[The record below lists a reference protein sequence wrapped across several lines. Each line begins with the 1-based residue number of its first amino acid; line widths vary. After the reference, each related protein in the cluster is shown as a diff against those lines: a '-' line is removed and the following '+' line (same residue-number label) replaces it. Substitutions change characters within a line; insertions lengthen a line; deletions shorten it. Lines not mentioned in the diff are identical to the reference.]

1 MIPITYSTISSEP
14 SAAVIDIVSGPS
26 AAAVIDI
33 VSGPSAAVGINSG
46 SSSAAEVVSG
56 PSAAGVVSGP
66 SAATGINSGYSAAR
80 VVSGPSAATGINSGY
95 SAATGINS
103 GYSTATGINSGYSAA
118 TGINSGYSTAGVVSG
133 PSAAAQIH
141 STIENYDLIP
151 VNYITIS
158 GYIPEIPYSFDDGV
172 LLKTEEDLKAMD
184 IQSLMSYASTIS
196 TSVAYETSTLIANK
210 KVQATY
216 SLLKQL
222 SQSTI
227 DGLDTEI
234 TVNNSLISGYLQIN
248 EDLESLST
256 SYVSTIYKY
265 DNEIAL
271 KLEEIAAYNSSLL
284 SYSSEYHTTLSSIA
298 REESDFIIA
307 ATQYSSMYYIYEG
320 FQKQYD
326 SNVSALDS
334 VNTRL
339 TKAVQKKD
347 LSYKALQESTARWVA
362 ASELLSSFYKQR
374 KNIDS
379 VLTRQRTDESILY
392 TQYISSIA
400 AVSTITS
407 VYTAAV
413 ANETYA
419 LALSTA
425 IQKVTDYS
433 VALEMFESAD
443 LLYNNSIPQ
452 SGGGPSGTVLGNSA
466 LWAARTMAYQHL
478 QTIEQE
484 KIAAQNA
491 ADNLQNLAGLA
502 NTSAYEALLLSY
514 DNSINGYATLE
525 QRFRNYKIS
534 SLQAVDTFSSMFE
547 ESVIDIKKFSE
558 QISMFN
564 YLYDSSITAVSSLSK
579 SAELELS
586 SIIGDN
592 FTYIAISDS
601 ISSLNDQYTEVFGR
615 YNTNLANSTLYALQY
630 YSSMSNVSMYTIYYD
645 STQRAIETIT
655 NELYGAGG
663 LLTIYNNTVF
673 TNSSILNKEIL
684 NTKDYETQI
693 KFYTNLEDMY
703 MYQYR
708 ETYCRA
714 QRKEYQITYE
724 SNVYLAVSNAQNL
737 TDQLRLTAAPGTTI
751 TPIAADLTGPLISK
765 TYDNLNSMNT
775 FLASFGDLYNTYD
788 TQYSNITNLSTS
800 IGHEGSAWSTVDFY
814 TTAKYFNTPVISNI
828 QYYVNNSCE
837 IFASAQVSTSRV
849 LNTFDTTQS
858 IIDTKK
864 HTVLSSLTKFFT
876 QEEISSQTL
885 FISTILIQSVADA
898 TAILQS
904 QGITV
909 I

>member
-1 MIPITYSTISSEP
+1 MIPITYSTISSGP
-14 SAAVIDIVSGPS
+14 SAAGTDITIDTGIDIASGPS
-26 AAAVIDI
+26 AAFIDI
-33 VSGPSAAVGINSG
+33 ASGPSVAAMMSTP
-46 SSSAAEVVSG
+46 SAAFIDIASG
-56 PSAAGVVSGP
+56 PSLDIGTLSST
-66 SAATGINSGYSAAR
+66 SAISY
-80 VVSGPSAATGINSGY
+80 P
-95 SAATGINS
+95 
-103 GYSTATGINSGYSAA
+103 
-118 TGINSGYSTAGVVSG
+118 
-133 PSAAAQIH
+133 
-141 STIENYDLIP
+141 STIANSDIIP
-151 VNYITIS
+151 VDYIMI
-158 GYIPEIPYSFDDGV
+158 GDYIPEFPYSFDDGV

-184 IQSLMSYASTIS
+184 VQSLMRYVSTIS

-227 DGLDTEI
+227 NGLDTEI
-234 TVNNSLISGYLQIN
+234 TVKNSLISGYL
-248 EDLESLST
+248 EMSYYLYSLST
-256 SYVSTIYKY
+256 SYVSTIQEF
-265 DNEIAL
+265 DSDIAS
-271 KLEEIAAYNSSLL
+271 KLEEIRLYNSSLL
-284 SYSSEYHTTLSSIA
+284 SYSSEYDKTLSSIA
-298 REESDFIIA
+298 REETDFIIA

-326 SNVSALDS
+326 LNVTSLDR

-339 TKAVQKKD
+339 TEAVRKKD
-347 LSYKALQESTARWVA
+347 ISYKALQESTARWVT
-362 ASELLSSFYKQR
+362 ASETLSSFYKKR
-374 KNIDS
+374 KEIDL

-392 TQYISSIA
+392 MQYVSSSA
-400 AVSTITS
+400 AVSTITP

-425 IQKVTDYS
+425 TKKVADYS
-433 VALEMFESAD
+433 AAQEIFQSAE

-466 LWAARTMAYQHL
+466 LWAARTMAYQRL

-502 NTSAYEALLLSY
+502 NTSAYEALLRSY
-514 DNSINGYATLE
+514 DDTILGYEIL
-525 QRFRNYKIS
+525 QYRFRNYKIS
-534 SLQAVDTFSSMFE
+534 SLEAVKTFSSMFE

-564 YLYDSSITAVSSLSK
+564 YLYDSSITAASSLSK
-579 SAELELS
+579 RAELELS

-601 ISSLNDQYTEVFGR
+601 ISSLNDQYTEVLGR
-615 YNTNLANSTLYALQY
+615 YNTNVANSTLYALQY
-630 YSSMSNVSMYTIYYD
+630 YSSMSNVSMYTRYYD
-645 STQRAIETIT
+645 STQRAIETISS
-655 NELYGAGG
+655 ELYGAGG

-673 TNSSILNKEIL
+673 TNSSILNKEII
-684 NTKDYETQI
+684 NIKDYETQM
-693 KFYTNLEDMY
+693 KFYTNLEDMS

-724 SNVYLAVSNAQNL
+724 SNVFMAVNYAQDL
-737 TDQLRLTAAPGTTI
+737 TDMAQANAAPGTTI
-751 TPIAADLTGPLISK
+751 TPIAADLTTPVISK
-765 TYDNLNSMNT
+765 SYANLDSMNT

-788 TQYSNITNLSTS
+788 SQYLNITNLSTS
-800 IGHEGSAWSTVDFY
+800 VGHEGSAWSTVDFY
-814 TTAKYFNTPVISNI
+814 TTAKYFNTPLISNI
-828 QYYVNNSCE
+828 QYLVNNSYE
-837 IFASAQVSTSRV
+837 IFASAQLSTSRV
-849 LNTFDTTQS
+849 LNRFDATQS

-864 HTVLSSLTKFFT
+864 LTVLSSLTKFFT
-876 QEEISSQTL
+876 QGEISSQTFL
-885 FISTILIQSVADA
+885 ISTFLIQSVADA
-898 TAILQS
+898 TAILQG
-904 QGITV
+904 QNIGV